1 MRKKRIGLIIFLL
14 VVCIIL
20 GTLVYGVFSTEKK
33 EISKT
38 KIEDKIPEIT
48 EEKYS
53 LSLMAVGDALIHDG
67 VYKDASLGNG
77 NYDFSKQFTY
87 FKEIVPN
94 YDLAFYNQETV
105 IGGKDLGVSSYPCFN
120 TPDEF
125 ANNMIDLGFNLV
137 NLASNHTL
145 DKREK
150 GAEYSAQFWSSKEN
164 IYAAGN
170 YSSKEARD
178 EIIIKEKNGITYAML
193 AYTYGTNGI
202 PVPEGKDYLVNLY
215 SDEKAKADIEKA
227 RDKVDV
233 LIVSM
238 HWGTEYVN
246 EPTEEQKRQAQYLAS
261 LGVDIIIGT
270 HPHVVQP
277 ITFIDDTLVIYSLGN
292 FISAQDT
299 NNKRTGLM
307 VSLDINKVKVGEN
320 VTINIDNVRGDLIW
334 TYHRGYRNF
343 EVIPFNKLD
352 SSKLPNYESIYNEYS
367 KYINLYGNE
376 KITVGPLKEA

>member
-14 VVCIIL
+14 VICIIL
-20 GTLVYGVFSTEKK
+20 GLGVYGVFKTEKK

-38 KIEDKIPEIT
+38 KIEDKIPEVK

-77 NYDFSKQFTY
+77 NYDFSKQFIY
-87 FKEIVPN
+87 FKDIVPN

-105 IGGKDLGVSSYPCFN
+105 IGGKDLGISSYPTFN

-145 DKREK
+145 DKRAK
-150 GAEYSAQFWSSKEN
+150 GAEYSAQFWKNKEN
-164 IYAAGN
+164 VYTFGN
-170 YSSKEARD
+170 YDSKEARD
-178 EIIIKEKNGITYAML
+178 EVVIKEKNGITYSVL

-215 SDEKAKADIEKA
+215 SDEIAKADIEKV
-227 RDKVDV
+227 RNKVDL

-246 EPTEEQKRQAQYLAS
+246 EPTEEQQRQANYLAS
-261 LGVDIIIGT
+261 IAIDIIIGT

-307 VSLDINKVKVGEN
+307 ASLEVNKVKRGED
-320 VTINIDNVRGDLIW
+320 VTITIDNVRGDLIW
-334 TYHRGYRNF
+334 THHKGYRNF

-352 SSKLPNYESIYNEYS
+352 TSILPNYENIYNEYS
-367 KYINLYGNE
+367 KYINLYSNE